1 MRTLLMSCT
10 VGLAVTLVSAGVRAQ
25 TSTLKLPETFMANA
39 QVSGQDARASA
50 IVTIHIDRYSSD
62 SERTALIET
71 LTTGGYAGFL
81 GAFRKVPAVG
91 HVELNGRK
99 VPVRWARQEPNPK
112 GRHISIVTDGPLFFV
127 GGGAVEQKPRA
138 GFELAVIQMD
148 VDPIGLG
155 SGTMAAAA
163 KVKLGGPTGV
173 QVDDYGDKP
182 ITLATVR
189 KSYQ

>member
-1 MRTLLMSCT
+1 MRTLLMSCI
-10 VGLAVTLVSAGVRAQ
+10 VGLAVALVSAGVGAQ

-39 QVSGQDARASA
+39 QLSGQDARASA
-50 IVTIHIDRYSSD
+50 IVTIHIERYSSD

-71 LTTGGYAGFL
+71 LTTGGYGGFL

-91 HVELNGRK
+91 SVELNGRK